1 MLSSLE
7 KMAIEHFHSWDRF
20 RSSSKRG
27 AQPQKQYF
35 SAVIKS
41 RGPGIFP
48 SYYEHAPQLLPKE
61 NRRKIEPKEILSS
74 FIPRLLVVFTRQ
86 LEILVTSPL

>member
-1 MLSSLE
+1 MNTSIPGTDSDLQVREGPNLKNNIFLLPLKAGGQGFSP
-7 KMAIEHFHSWDRF
+7 AIMNM
-20 RSSSKRG
+20 
-27 AQPQKQYF
+27 P
-35 SAVIKS
+35 
-41 RGPGIFP
+41 
-48 SYYEHAPQLLPKE
+48 PQLLAKE